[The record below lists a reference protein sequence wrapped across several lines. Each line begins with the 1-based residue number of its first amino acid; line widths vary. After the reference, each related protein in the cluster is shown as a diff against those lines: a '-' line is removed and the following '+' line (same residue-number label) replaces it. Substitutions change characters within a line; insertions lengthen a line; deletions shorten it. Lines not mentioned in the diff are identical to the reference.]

1 MSLDFPASPTLNQ
14 LFQPIAGGPI
24 WKFDAVKWCAQ
35 GASLP
40 YLVAFDIPGILTL
53 GAVFAHVFAAAAAF
67 PINFAGSQARGSA
80 NATGS
85 PVITFAQSLAA
96 SPLSFSTIGTLT
108 IGAGTVTPAFV
119 AASAPSFAIGDT
131 IRGLVTT
138 GDATFANL
146 YLTLAGTR
154 S

>member
-1 MSLDFPASPTLNQ
+1 MMLDLPASPTTGQ
-14 LFQPIAGGPI
+14 IFTFGAASWRWDG
-24 WKFDAVKWCAQ
+24 AKWVSQ
-35 GASLP
+35 GTGSQ
-40 YLVAFDIPGILTL
+40 YLVAFDVPGVLTA
-53 GAVFAHVFAAAAAF
+53 GAVFAHVFAAPAAF

-108 IGAGTVTPAFV
+108 IAAGTTNPTFV
-119 AASAPSFAIGDT
+119 AASAPTFATGDQL
-131 IRGLVTT
+131 RGLVTT
-138 GDATFANL
+138 GDASFADL

-154 S
+154 